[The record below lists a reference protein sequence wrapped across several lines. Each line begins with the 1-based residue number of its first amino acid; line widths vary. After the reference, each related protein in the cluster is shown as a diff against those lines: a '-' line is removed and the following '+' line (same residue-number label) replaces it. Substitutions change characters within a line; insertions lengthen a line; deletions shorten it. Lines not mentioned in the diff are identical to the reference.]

1 MNLDAVLTRSEL
13 LSGLSGAELE
23 FLESVSQEVHF
34 GSGDVLF
41 EEDGVADTFYVILEG
56 KVGLE
61 MTSPGKRPIV
71 IQTLGDGDLVGVS
84 WLLPPHRWNWRA
96 RAVTDTA
103 AIAFDAAKVRAQSE
117 IDRELAHRLLGM
129 VAEEAITRLHNTRVQ
144 LLDLYGAR

>member
-1 MNLDAVLTRSEL
+1 
-13 LSGLSGAELE
+13 
-23 FLESVSQEVHF
+23 
-34 GSGDVLF
+34 
-41 EEDGVADTFYVILEG
+41 
-56 KVGLE
+56 
-61 MTSPGKRPIV
+61 
-71 IQTLGDGDLVGVS
+71 VS

-129 VAEEAITRLHNTRVQ
+129 VAKEAITRLHNTRVQ